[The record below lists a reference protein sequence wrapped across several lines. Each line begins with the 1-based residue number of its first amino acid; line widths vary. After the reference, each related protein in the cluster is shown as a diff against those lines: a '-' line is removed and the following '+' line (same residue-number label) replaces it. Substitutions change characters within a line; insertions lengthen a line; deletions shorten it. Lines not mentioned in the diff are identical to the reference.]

1 MHFIAGKRV
10 FTFLKKYHLEDRE
23 CHGLGNL
30 ILTRSLLSKEGET
43 AVRVGLANHS
53 FISTN
58 PNGQENGYLKE
69 IRELDMDLGD
79 TSDFE
84 LSIYRKVG
92 MLKNLATAA
101 GFSYPIQSMVES

>member
-1 MHFIAGKRV
+1 M
-10 FTFLKKYHLEDRE
+10 
-23 CHGLGNL
+23 
-30 ILTRSLLSKEGET
+30 
-43 AVRVGLANHS
+43 RVGLANHS

-84 LSIYRKVG
+84 LSI
-92 MLKNLATAA
+92 N
-101 GFSYPIQSMVES
+101 